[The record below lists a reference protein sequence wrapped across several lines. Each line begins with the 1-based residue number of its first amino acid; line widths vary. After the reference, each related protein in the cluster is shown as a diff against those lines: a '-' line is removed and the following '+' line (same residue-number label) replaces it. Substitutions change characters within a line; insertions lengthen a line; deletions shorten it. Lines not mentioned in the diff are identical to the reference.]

1 MHAESR
7 AVRLDVYVKDEKH
20 TIYNVEMQ
28 CESNANLPR
37 RSRYYQSMIDMDLID
52 KNDNYN
58 KLNQSF
64 IIFICTFDPFKKG
77 RHQYT
82 FENRCLEDTALGL
95 DDKTTKIFLNTKGTT
110 DDVSNEL
117 LEFFT
122 YLENSSKEQADHTD
136 CGLVKLLHERVD
148 KVRASKEMEVEFMKL
163 WMIEKEK
170 FEEGLEKG
178 TQRMNALIEKLT
190 EADRID
196 DLIRSTKDKKFQ
208 EQLFD
213 EFNL

>member
-1 MHAESR
+1 MLYLS
-7 AVRLDVYVKDEKH
+7 VL
-20 TIYNVEMQ
+20 
-28 CESNANLPR
+28 
-37 RSRYYQSMIDMDLID
+37 LIH
-52 KNDNYN
+52 
-58 KLNQSF
+58 S
-64 IIFICTFDPFKKG
+64 KKG
-77 RHQYT
+77 RHKYT

-163 WMIEKEK
+163 WMLEKEK